1 MEKVYQSMFERTC
14 EEIYLLRAKLDSL
27 RAAAEKDTTAAEEYI
42 RTAGKLV
49 SHLLEKDFFSSK
61 RNPVWDLRTDIQEV
75 KKDLCKMRQS
85 VNTAEV
91 EADEAVEPTPSNA
104 LKATSCKRKRDRG

>member
-27 RAAAEKDTTAAEEYI
+27 RVVAKKDTAAAEEYI
-42 RTAGKLV
+42 RTADKLV

-61 RNPVWDLRTDIQEV
+61 RNPRDLRTDIQEAQ
-75 KKDLCKMRQS
+75 KDLCKMQQS
-85 VNTAEV
+85 VNTAGV
-91 EADEAVEPTPSNA
+91 EADEAVKPTAPNA
-104 LKATSCKRKRDRG
+104 LKATSYKRKRDRG